1 MAKVSPEQRIQAVQR
16 YLNGN
21 EHKQTKFG
29 FKKGN
34 LMVIK
39 FIDAST
45 HPQSKMQYRD
55 LFL

>member
-45 HPQSKMQYRD
+45 HLQSKMRCRD
-55 LFL
+55 